1 MGACNLH
8 VHMTSQA
15 RNSLVLQGRLLR
27 AYVNSG
33 RISRA
38 TLHPSVYRLVF
49 PCIIIWCTRTCV
61 CSSQS
66 GSAEVER
73 VLRREVKRFHIL
85 KEYVRFVL
93 TVTLAYCHN
102 TLMFQ

>member
-1 MGACNLH
+1 MGACNLN

-15 RNSLVLQGRLLR
+15 RNSLVLQRRLLR

-61 CSSQS
+61 RSSQS
-66 GSAEVER
+66 GSAEVKR
-73 VLRREVKRFHIL
+73 VLREGGKKNNIGTFMEGREHVLKVKGS
-85 KEYVRFVL
+85 
-93 TVTLAYCHN
+93 
-102 TLMFQ
+102 